1 MTDWKP
7 LKKSIEVGV
16 RNGGIKMAEEIK
28 KEEVKQ
34 EVATKER
41 VNMVANLSEGIYS
54 SSDTFN
60 LAYQMAKGL
69 SQSTLV
75 PQQFQNNAAN
85 CLIALE
91 QSNRLNISPM
101 AVMQNLYIV
110 QGKPSFSSSFIIG
123 LINASGKYD
132 MELQFDEEEKDGK
145 PYACTCWTEK
155 DGRKVTGIKITM
167 DMAEKEGWS
176 KKNGSK
182 WVTIPQVMLRY
193 RAASFFARMNCP
205 ELSIGL
211 YSKEEL
217 DDFTPIKKGKAT
229 LNDVLSEDE
238 VYVGEVVE

>member
-1 MTDWKP
+1 
-7 LKKSIEVGV
+7 
-16 RNGGIKMAEEIK
+16 MAEEIK

-34 EVATKER
+34 EVAKTER

-75 PQQFQNNAAN
+75 PQQFQNNPAN

-91 QSNRLNISPM
+91 QSNRLNISPL
-101 AVMQNLYIV
+101 VCMQNLYV
-110 QGKPSFSSSFIIG
+110 VSGKPSFSSSFIIG

-217 DDFTPIKKGKAT
+217 DDFTPIKKGKAS
-229 LNDVLSEDE
+229 LNDVLAEDE
-238 VYVGEVVE
+238 VVVCEVVE

>member
-1 MTDWKP
+1 M
-7 LKKSIEVGV
+7 S
-16 RNGGIKMAEEIK
+16 EEIK
-28 KEEVKQ
+28 KEEAKQ
-34 EVATKER
+34 EVAVKER

-75 PQQFQNNAAN
+75 PQQFQNNPAN

-217 DDFTPIKKGKAT
+217 DDFTPIKKSKAS
-229 LNDVLSEDE
+229 LNDILADDDV
-238 VYVGEVVE
+238 VVVGEVVE

>member
-1 MTDWKP
+1 
-7 LKKSIEVGV
+7 
-16 RNGGIKMAEEIK
+16 MAEENK

-34 EVATKER
+34 EVATTEKR
-41 VNMVANLSEGIYS
+41 NMVANLENGIYS
-54 SSDTFN
+54 SSDTFQ
-60 LAYQMAKGL
+60 LAFQMAKGL

-75 PQQFQNNAAN
+75 PQQFQNNPAN

-182 WVTIPQVMLRY
+182 WITIPQVMLRY

-211 YSKEEL
+211 YTKEEL
-217 DDFTPIKKGKAT
+217 DDFAPIKKGKAS
-229 LNDVLSEDE
+229 LNDVLADDE
-238 VYVGEVVE
+238 YVECEVVD

>member
-1 MTDWKP
+1 
-7 LKKSIEVGV
+7 
-16 RNGGIKMAEEIK
+16 MAEEIK
-28 KEEVKQ
+28 REDKQ
-34 EVATKER
+34 EVAVAEKKEH
-41 VNMVANLSEGIYS
+41 VNMVASLENGIYS
-54 SSDTFN
+54 SSDTFK
-60 LAYQMAKGL
+60 LAYQMAQGL

-75 PQQFQNNAAN
+75 PQQFQNNPAN

-132 MELQFDEEEKDGK
+132 MELQFEEEEKDGK

-155 DGRKVTGIKITM
+155 EGRRVTGIKITM
-167 DMAEKEGWS
+167 DMADKEGWT

-182 WVTIPQVMLRY
+182 WLTIPQVMLRY

-217 DDFTPIKKGKAT
+217 DDFTPIKSNKAS
-229 LNDVLSEDE
+229 LNEVLAYDEDL
-238 VYVGEVVE
+238 VVVE

>member
-1 MTDWKP
+1 M
-7 LKKSIEVGV
+7 S
-16 RNGGIKMAEEIK
+16 EEIK

-34 EVATKER
+34 EVATVEKR
-41 VNMVANLSEGIYS
+41 NMVASLENGIYS
-54 SSDTFN
+54 SSDTFQ
-60 LAYQMAKGL
+60 LAFQMAKGL

-75 PQQFQNNAAN
+75 PQQFQNNPAN

-110 QGKPSFSSSFIIG
+110 SGKPSFSSSFIIG
-123 LINASGKYD
+123 LINASQKYD

-182 WVTIPQVMLRY
+182 WITIPQVMLRY

-217 DDFTPIKKGKAT
+217 DDFTPVKQSKAS
-229 LNDVLSEDE
+229 LNEILVEDDL
-238 VYVGEVVE
+238 VVVD

>member
-1 MTDWKP
+1 M
-7 LKKSIEVGV
+7 S
-16 RNGGIKMAEEIK
+16 EEIK

-34 EVATKER
+34 EVVVKENR
-41 VNMVANLSEGIYS
+41 NMVASLENGIYS
-54 SSDTFN
+54 SSDTFQ
-60 LAYQMAKGL
+60 LAFQMAKGL

-75 PQQFQNNAAN
+75 PQQFQNNPAN

-155 DGRKVTGIKITM
+155 AGRKVTGIKITM

-182 WVTIPQVMLRY
+182 WLTIPQVMLRY

-217 DDFTPIKKGKAT
+217 DDFTPIKKGKAS
-229 LNDVLSEDE
+229 LNDVLADDE
-238 VYVGEVVE
+238 FVECEVVE

>member
-1 MTDWKP
+1 M
-7 LKKSIEVGV
+7 S
-16 RNGGIKMAEEIK
+16 EEIK

-34 EVATKER
+34 ETAVVEKKER
-41 VNMVANLSEGIYS
+41 VNMVANLADGIYS
-54 SSDTFN
+54 SSDTFQ
-60 LAYQMAKGL
+60 LAFQMAKGL
-69 SQSTLV
+69 SESTLV
-75 PQQFQNNAAN
+75 PMQFQKNPAN

-145 PYACTCWTEK
+145 PYACTCWTKK

-182 WVTIPQVMLRY
+182 WITVPQVMLRY

-217 DDFTPIKKGKAT
+217 DDFTPIKKGKAS

>member
-1 MTDWKP
+1 
-7 LKKSIEVGV
+7 
-16 RNGGIKMAEEIK
+16 MAEEIK

-34 EVATKER
+34 EVAVKER

-75 PQQFQNNAAN
+75 PQQFQNNPAN

-132 MELQFDEEEKDGK
+132 MELQFNEEEKDGK

-217 DDFTPIKKGKAT
+217 DDFTPIKKGKAS

-238 VYVGEVVE
+238 VYVGEVIE

>member
-1 MTDWKP
+1 M
-7 LKKSIEVGV
+7 S
-16 RNGGIKMAEEIK
+16 EEIK

-34 EVATKER
+34 EIATVEKR
-41 VNMVANLSEGIYS
+41 NMVASLENGIYS
-54 SSDTFN
+54 SSDTFQ
-60 LAYQMAKGL
+60 LAFQMAKGL

-182 WVTIPQVMLRY
+182 WLTIPQVMLRY

-217 DDFTPIKKGKAT
+217 DDFAPVKQSKAS
-229 LNDVLSEDE
+229 LNEILVEDDL
-238 VYVGEVVE
+238 VVVD

>member
-1 MTDWKP
+1 MSEETKN
-7 LKKSIEVGV
+7 V
-16 RNGGIKMAEEIK
+16 AENIQ
-28 KEEVKQ
+28 KQ
-34 EVATKER
+34 EVAVAEQR
-41 VNMVANLSEGIYS
+41 NMVADLSSGIYS
-54 SSDTFN
+54 SSDTFK

-69 SQSTLV
+69 SESTLV
-75 PQQFQNNAAN
+75 PMQFQKNPAN

-91 QSNRLNISPM
+91 QSNRLGISPM

-110 QGKPSFSSSFIIG
+110 QGRPSFSSSFIIA
-123 LINASGKYD
+123 LINSSKKYD

-145 PYACTCWTEK
+145 PYACTCWTELN
-155 DGRKVTGIKITM
+155 GRRVSGIKITM
-167 DMAEKEGWS
+167 DMADNEGWL

-182 WVTIPQVMLRY
+182 WQTIPQVMLRY

-217 DDFTPIKKGKAT
+217 DDMTKKSAT
-229 LNDVLSEDE
+229 ASLNSILADDEPE

>member
-1 MTDWKP
+1 
-7 LKKSIEVGV
+7 
-16 RNGGIKMAEEIK
+16 MAEEIK
-28 KEEVKQ
+28 KEEVAIAEK
-34 EVATKER
+34 KEPR
-41 VNMVANLSEGIYS
+41 NMVASLENGIYS
-54 SSDTFN
+54 SSDTFQ

-75 PQQFQNNAAN
+75 PQTFQNNPAN

-123 LINASGKYD
+123 LINASKKYD

-145 PYACTCWTEK
+145 PYACTCWTELN
-155 DGRKVTGIKITM
+155 GRRVSGIKITM
-167 DMAEKEGWS
+167 DMADKEGWL

-182 WVTIPQVMLRY
+182 WQTMPQVMLRY

-211 YSKEEL
+211 YTKEEL
-217 DDFTPIKKGKAT
+217 DDFPTSKNSKAS
-229 LNDVLSEDE
+229 LNNILADEEDDI
-238 VYVGEVVE
+238 VVVSEVVD

>member
-1 MTDWKP
+1 M
-7 LKKSIEVGV
+7 SEEV
-16 RNGGIKMAEEIK
+16 K

-34 EVATKER
+34 ETAVAEKKER
-41 VNMVANLSEGIYS
+41 VNMVANLESGIYS

-75 PQQFQNNAAN
+75 PQQFQNNPAN

-132 MELQFDEEEKDGK
+132 MELQFEEEEKDGK

-182 WVTIPQVMLRY
+182 WITIPQVMLRY

-217 DDFTPIKKGKAT
+217 DDFPTKKKKAS

>member
-1 MTDWKP
+1 
-7 LKKSIEVGV
+7 
-16 RNGGIKMAEEIK
+16 MADLAKETNKNEIVVVDE
-28 KEEVKQ
+28 KES
-34 EVATKER
+34 R
-41 VNMVANLSEGIYS
+41 NMVANLKDGIYS
-54 SSDTFN
+54 SSDTFK

-75 PQQFQNNAAN
+75 PQQFQNNPAN

-91 QSNRLNISPM
+91 QANRLNISPL
-101 AVMQNLYIV
+101 VCMQNLYV
-110 QGKPSFSSSFIIG
+110 VSGKPSFSSSFIIG

-182 WVTIPQVMLRY
+182 WLTIPQVMLRY

-217 DDFTPIKKGKAT
+217 DDFTPVKQNKAS
-229 LNDVLSEDE
+229 LNEILVEDDL
-238 VYVGEVVE
+238 VVVD

>member
-1 MTDWKP
+1 M
-7 LKKSIEVGV
+7 S
-16 RNGGIKMAEEIK
+16 EEIK
-28 KEEVKQ
+28 KEEAKQ
-34 EVATKER
+34 EVVVAEKR
-41 VNMVANLSEGIYS
+41 NMVASLENGIYS
-54 SSDTFN
+54 SSDTFQ
-60 LAYQMAKGL
+60 LAFQMAKGL

-75 PQQFQNNAAN
+75 PQTFQNNPAN

-91 QSNRLNISPM
+91 QSNRLGISPM

-132 MELQFDEEEKDGK
+132 KELQFDEEEKDGK
-145 PYACTCWTEK
+145 PYACTCWTEL

-167 DMAEKEGWS
+167 DMADKEGWT

-182 WVTIPQVMLRY
+182 WITMPQVMLRY

-217 DDFTPIKKGKAT
+217 DDFQPQRSGKAS
-229 LNDVLSEDE
+229 LNSILADDAEIFVIDD
-238 VYVGEVVE
+238 GK

>member
-1 MTDWKP
+1 M
-7 LKKSIEVGV
+7 S
-16 RNGGIKMAEEIK
+16 EEIK

-41 VNMVANLSEGIYS
+41 VNMVANLADGIYS

-75 PQQFQNNAAN
+75 PQTFQNNPAN

-167 DMAEKEGWS
+167 DMAEKEGWL

-182 WVTIPQVMLRY
+182 WQTMPQVMLRY

-217 DDFTPIKKGKAT
+217 DDFTPIKKSKAS
-229 LNDVLSEDE
+229 LNDILADDDADVI
-238 VYVGEVVE
+238 VGEVVE

>member
-1 MTDWKP
+1 M
-7 LKKSIEVGV
+7 S
-16 RNGGIKMAEEIK
+16 EEIK

-34 EVATKER
+34 EVTTTEKKER

-75 PQQFQNNAAN
+75 PQQFQNNPAN

-217 DDFTPIKKGKAT
+217 DDFPTQKKSKAS
-229 LNDVLSEDE
+229 LNDVLADDD
-238 VYVGEVVE
+238 VVVCEVVE

>member
-1 MTDWKP
+1 
-7 LKKSIEVGV
+7 
-16 RNGGIKMAEEIK
+16 MAEEIK

-34 EVATKER
+34 EVAVKER

-54 SSDTFN
+54 SSDTIN

-75 PQQFQNNAAN
+75 PQQFQNNPAN

-217 DDFTPIKKGKAT
+217 DDFTPIKKGKAS

>member
-1 MTDWKP
+1 M
-7 LKKSIEVGV
+7 S
-16 RNGGIKMAEEIK
+16 EEIK

-34 EVATKER
+34 EVATTEKR
-41 VNMVANLSEGIYS
+41 NMVASLENGIYS
-54 SSDTFN
+54 SSDTFQ
-60 LAYQMAKGL
+60 LAFQMAKGL

-75 PQQFQNNAAN
+75 PQQFQNNPAN
-85 CLIALE
+85 CLIAIE

-110 QGKPSFSSSFIIG
+110 QGKPGFSSSFIIG
-123 LINASGKYD
+123 LINASNKYD

-145 PYACTCWTEK
+145 PYACTCWTELN
-155 DGRKVTGIKITM
+155 GRKVTGIKITM
-167 DMAEKEGWS
+167 DMADKEGWL

-182 WVTIPQVMLRY
+182 WQTMPQVMLRY

-217 DDFTPIKKGKAT
+217 DDFTPTKKTKAT
-229 LNDVLSEDE
+229 LNDILADDE
-238 VYVGEVVE
+238 VLVGEVVE

>member
-1 MTDWKP
+1 M
-7 LKKSIEVGV
+7 S
-16 RNGGIKMAEEIK
+16 EEIK

-34 EVATKER
+34 EIATVEKR
-41 VNMVANLSEGIYS
+41 NMVANLADGIYS
-54 SSDTFN
+54 SSDTFQ
-60 LAYQMAKGL
+60 LAFQMAKGL

-75 PQQFQNNAAN
+75 PQQFQNNPAN

-182 WVTIPQVMLRY
+182 WLTIPQVMLRY

-217 DDFTPIKKGKAT
+217 DDFTPVKQNKAS
-229 LNDVLSEDE
+229 LNEILVEDDL
-238 VYVGEVVE
+238 VVVD

>member
-1 MTDWKP
+1 M
-7 LKKSIEVGV
+7 S
-16 RNGGIKMAEEIK
+16 EEIK

-34 EVATKER
+34 EVAVKER

-217 DDFTPIKKGKAT
+217 DDFTPIKKGKAS
-229 LNDVLSEDE
+229 LNDVLADDDLVVISEVDE
-238 VYVGEVVE
+238 

>member
-1 MTDWKP
+1 MADEN
-7 LKKSIEVGV
+7 KKT
-16 RNGGIKMAEEIK
+16 
-28 KEEVKQ
+28 EVKN
-34 EVATKER
+34 EVATSEKKESR
-41 VNMVANLSEGIYS
+41 NMVASLENGIYS
-54 SSDTFN
+54 SSDTFQ
-60 LAYQMAKGL
+60 LAFQMAKGL

-75 PQQFQNNAAN
+75 PQQFQNNPAN

-132 MELQFDEEEKDGK
+132 MELQFEEEEKDGK

-167 DMAEKEGWS
+167 DMADKEGWT

-182 WVTIPQVMLRY
+182 WLTIPQVMLRY
-193 RAASFFARMNCP
+193 RSASFFARMNCP

-211 YSKEEL
+211 YTKEEL
-217 DDFTPIKKGKAT
+217 DDFTPIKKGKAS
-229 LNDVLSEDE
+229 LNEVLADE
-238 VYVGEVVE
+238 PEEVFVECEVVD

>member
-1 MTDWKP
+1 M
-7 LKKSIEVGV
+7 S
-16 RNGGIKMAEEIK
+16 EEIK

-34 EVATKER
+34 EVAVKER

-54 SSDTFN
+54 SSDTFQ
-60 LAYQMAKGL
+60 LAFQMAKGL
-69 SQSTLV
+69 SESTLV
-75 PQQFQNNAAN
+75 PMQFQKNPAN

-217 DDFTPIKKGKAT
+217 DDFTPIKKGKASI
-229 LNDVLSEDE
+229 NDVLADD
-238 VYVGEVVE
+238 VYVDCEVVE

>member
-1 MTDWKP
+1 M
-7 LKKSIEVGV
+7 S
-16 RNGGIKMAEEIK
+16 EEIK

-34 EVATKER
+34 EVAVKER

-75 PQQFQNNAAN
+75 PQQFQNNPAN

-217 DDFTPIKKGKAT
+217 DDFAPIKKSKAS

>member
-1 MTDWKP
+1 
-7 LKKSIEVGV
+7 
-16 RNGGIKMAEEIK
+16 MADEIK

-34 EVATKER
+34 EVAVKER

-75 PQQFQNNAAN
+75 PQQFQNNPAN

-217 DDFTPIKKGKAT
+217 DDFTPIKKGKAS

>member
-1 MTDWKP
+1 M
-7 LKKSIEVGV
+7 S
-16 RNGGIKMAEEIK
+16 EEIK

-34 EVATKER
+34 EVAVKER

-182 WVTIPQVMLRY
+182 WLTIPQVMLRY

-217 DDFTPIKKGKAT
+217 DDFTPIKKGKAS
-229 LNDVLSEDE
+229 LNDVLADDDLVVISEVTDE
-238 VYVGEVVE
+238 V

>member
-1 MTDWKP
+1 M
-7 LKKSIEVGV
+7 S
-16 RNGGIKMAEEIK
+16 
-28 KEEVKQ
+28 EVKETTKN
-34 EVATKER
+34 EVATTEKKESR
-41 VNMVANLSEGIYS
+41 NMVASLENGIYS
-54 SSDTFN
+54 SSDTFQ

-75 PQQFQNNAAN
+75 PQQFQNNPAN
-85 CLIALE
+85 CLIAIE

-182 WVTIPQVMLRY
+182 WITIPQVMLRY

-217 DDFTPIKKGKAT
+217 DDFTPIKKGKAS
-229 LNDVLSEDE
+229 LNDVLADDD
-238 VYVGEVVE
+238 VVVCEVVE